1 MTSEP
6 AYQNNT
12 SDGVTTEGQKEEFE
26 SFFRLFYTDL
36 CKFVYSYTQDRDIS
50 KDIVQS
56 VFLKVWEQK
65 DFWNDLESAKS
76 YLYKS
81 VRNEALNYKKH
92 QKVKRDKHSELRI
105 RVKEWKE
112 TYEQERSKSRKVEI
126 IQKGIEELP
135 DRCKEIFKLSRESG
149 LTYKEIAK
157 VLGLSVKTVETQMGR
172 AFRSLRSFVQDNWS
186 QLLLLIAFLISC

>member
-1 MTSEP
+1 MTNKAYKKNTPDSSE
-6 AYQNNT
+6 NT
-12 SDGVTTEGQKEEFE
+12 GSDQRKDFE

-36 CKFVYSYTQDRDIS
+36 CKYTYRFTNNREIS

-65 DFWNDLESAKS
+65 DFWDDFDSAKS

-92 QKVKRDKHSELRI
+92 VEVERKTRSEVRQRI
-105 RVKEWKE
+105 KQWKE
-112 TYEQERSKSRKVEI
+112 TSRPDDNEKRMDLVRE
-126 IQKGIEELP
+126 GINTLP
-135 DRCKEIFKLSRESG
+135 DKCQEIFKLSRDSG
-149 LTYKEIAK
+149 LTYNEIAE

-172 AFRSLRSFVQDNWS
+172 AFKKLRSYVKVHQS
-186 QLLLLIAFLISC
+186 KIILLLAFLLSS